1 MGIGI
6 VDCIWNMILKG
17 LAIVC
22 HETNGY
28 CPSIQRVCYAMGCLN
43 RGLLDPKRSNKL
55 TPIIAYYASSRVVND
70 KGYPIGI
77 ERVT

>member
-1 MGIGI
+1 
-6 VDCIWNMILKG
+6 
-17 LAIVC
+17 
-22 HETNGY
+22 
-28 CPSIQRVCYAMGCLN
+28 MGCLN